1 MKPKEKAIAYFMN
14 NIEGY
19 DIIKNNCVIGETVDV
34 ALEEQ
39 AKQIFED
46 IGWYY
51 KRMIK
56 NELTVYQYR
65 RKINEIRNKWL
76 K

>member
-19 DIIKNNCVIGETVDV
+19 DIIKNNHIIGEM
-34 ALEEQ
+34 AGFLE
-39 AKQIFED
+39 
-46 IGWYY
+46 
-51 KRMIK
+51 
-56 NELTVYQYR
+56 
-65 RKINEIRNKWL
+65 KINETK